1 LNNIFSC
8 PFCQKDT
15 SGNHAYNC
23 PLNPY
28 KSQYTVAYQWSNNSI
43 NKEDE
48 IKYRF
53 KEINKQLERL
63 QQEKELLEKG
73 ILVEPLI
80 NY

>member
-1 LNNIFSC
+1 MNNIFSC

-15 SGNHAYNC
+15 GGNHEYNC

-48 IKYRF
+48 IKFRIQ
-53 KEINKQLERL
+53 EINRKLEKL

-73 ILVEPLI
+73 ILFKQQV